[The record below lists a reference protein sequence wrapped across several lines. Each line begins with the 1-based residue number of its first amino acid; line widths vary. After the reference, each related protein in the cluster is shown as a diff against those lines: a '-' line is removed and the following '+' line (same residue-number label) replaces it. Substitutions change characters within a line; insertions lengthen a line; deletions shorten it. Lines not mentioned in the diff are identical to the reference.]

1 MITMDVK
8 GINWVGNIYQKF
20 EAMCLEVEEVMYQD
34 TVKYVENQVQNVGES
49 VKKFYS
55 DVVQDLLPPS
65 SVDPVKALT
74 SDLSVDRYSDVGIHK
89 NPEEAVKKVSVRVDV
104 DHLTENSKVIA
115 DMDKDFGR
123 VPSLRKNK
131 LSPCSVDSVKRT
143 CPKLC
148 SGQYNNG
155 SISNYSNMGV
165 KNGLGHEN
173 FSATEMS
180 EAMVNDLGRA
190 SSFLELLNEN
200 HGASCDNTVKISAP
214 ALAEV
219 RGFDSI
225 SESSNALENASDHMS
240 DPSIAIASASPDLSV
255 LASFVRNEGKEMRL
269 PDSDGSAEPNAV
281 DICTY
286 NGASSLV
293 GSSLDSEVRHNE
305 FADMEVVSHPERSD
319 DWGLDGIERG
329 TLSEPGVDTSQQ
341 YVQLKLEETCV
352 LVDGDELHFVPHKEG
367 KRRPYKKKI
376 REAFSSRMRS
386 ARKEYEQLAVWYGY
400 DGESNQASSES
411 SIATH
416 SVVDTKETKTQEF
429 CETEWEL
436 L

>member
-1 MITMDVK
+1 MIAMDVK
-8 GINWVGNIYQKF
+8 GITWVGNIYQKF

-55 DVVQDLLPPS
+55 DVVQDLVPPS
-65 SVDPVKALT
+65 SVDPVKALA

-89 NPEEAVKKVSVRVDV
+89 NSKEAVKKVPVRVDV
-104 DHLTENSKVIA
+104 DHLTENSKVIVG
-115 DMDKDFGR
+115 MDKDFGR
-123 VPSLRKNK
+123 VPSLRKK
-131 LSPCSVDSVKRT
+131 KFSPSSVDSVKGT

-148 SGQYNNG
+148 SGQHNNG
-155 SISNYSNMGV
+155 SISNNSNMGV
-165 KNGLGHEN
+165 KNGPGHDN

-180 EAMVNDLGRA
+180 EGIVNDLGRA
-190 SSFLELLNEN
+190 SSCLELLKEN
-200 HGASCDNTVKISAP
+200 HGASCDHTVKISAP

-225 SESSNALENASDHMS
+225 SESSNALENAGDHMS
-240 DPSIAIASASPDLSV
+240 DPSIASASPDLSV

-269 PDSDGSAEPNAV
+269 PDSDGLSAEPNAV
-281 DICTY
+281 DICTF

-293 GSSLDSEVRHNE
+293 GLSLDSEVRHNE
-305 FADMEVVSHPERSD
+305 FDDMEVVSHPERSD
-319 DWGLDGIERG
+319 DWGLDGIES
-329 TLSEPGVDTSQQ
+329 TLSEPGVETSQQ

-352 LVDGDELHFVPHKEG
+352 LVDGDELHFVLHKEG

-400 DGESNQASSES
+400 DGESNQASSDS
-411 SIATH
+411 SMATH

-429 CETEWEL
+429 SETEWEL